1 MSPAD
6 RSLISH
12 ALRALAIVI
21 VSAMLIYVAKYAVT
35 PTSTPYYAM
44 IASHRAADLQSLE
57 IRKQESNDTTNS
69 GTGSK

>member
-1 MSPAD
+1 
-6 RSLISH
+6 
-12 ALRALAIVI
+12 
-21 VSAMLIYVAKYAVT
+21 MLIYVAKYAVT